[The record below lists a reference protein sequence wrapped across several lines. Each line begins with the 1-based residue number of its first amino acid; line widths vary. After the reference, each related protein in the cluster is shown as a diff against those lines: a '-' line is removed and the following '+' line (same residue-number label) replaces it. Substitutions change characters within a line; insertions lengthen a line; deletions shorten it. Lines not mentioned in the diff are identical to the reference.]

1 MTKLQNDKDVKK
13 TSQCVADE
21 TTTDRVCFD
30 RIGVPVLQFAIF
42 GGLSCVTPRKN
53 ACSQCA
59 VKASGLQVT
68 FLLYNNAYSAGAAA
82 DWEKD
87 IFIRN
92 VKSFNK
98 ALGNEYHTDLRGF
111 KGDDAYYN

>member
-1 MTKLQNDKDVKK
+1 M
-13 TSQCVADE
+13 
-21 TTTDRVCFD
+21 
-30 RIGVPVLQFAIF
+30 
-42 GGLSCVTPRKN
+42 
-53 ACSQCA
+53 
-59 VKASGLQVT
+59 T

-98 ALGNEYHTDLRGF
+98 ALGNDYHTDLRGF
-111 KGDDAYYN
+111 KGDDAYYNQTLIDQV